1 MCLLPILNTLKIQ
14 IRNVNILL
22 KNKTIWILN
31 IKYIIIYIEWI
42 FNILIN

>member
-14 IRNVNILL
+14 ITNVNILL